1 MDNIM
6 IMIELICFIIYIII
20 GILINWK
27 YNKDIINKI
36 KEVFPILSKILI
48 PGLII
53 LWPAIIASKIENHFC
68 K

>member
-1 MDNIM
+1 M